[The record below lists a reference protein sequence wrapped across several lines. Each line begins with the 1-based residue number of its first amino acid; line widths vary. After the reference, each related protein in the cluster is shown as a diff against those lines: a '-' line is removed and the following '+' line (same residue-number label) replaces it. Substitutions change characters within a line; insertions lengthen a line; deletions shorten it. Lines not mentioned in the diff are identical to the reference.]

1 MSRRTREPND
11 VSPLAIVR
19 RGLELSPEFRPVIW
33 LLLASGLLI
42 GLGRIAIPILFQQ
55 LLDDDLLTTGG
66 WDSGRL
72 ATLALITL
80 VVVTAVSILS
90 LVSELWLIR
99 VAERALAR
107 LRQVVLRRAVDL
119 SLEEHSVERQGD
131 LVSRTTGDI
140 EALTQFVDWG
150 AYSWLVNITIAVTA
164 VITMFVYSWQLALV
178 AVICLTLMVPVLTR
192 MQREQQRR
200 VLVVRDRT
208 GILLSEA
215 NEAIAGGHA
224 VRVFGQRR
232 SARGRMYR
240 DIEEKYDAQ
249 IHANRVTAV
258 LFTISD
264 IFGTIAIAAVILAA
278 VWLGADGPTLG
289 TTVAIV
295 FLVQLTLV
303 PIAELTEVVDQTSL
317 ALAGWER
324 TVELA
329 QRPQAI
335 PPATDPQPVPSGPLA
350 VDVEAVSFAYGANT
364 VLTDVSLHVPAG
376 TAVAIVGAT
385 GSGKTTLAR
394 LLCRL
399 ADPARGSVELG
410 GVDLRSMSETDRRR
424 AVRMVPQDGFLFAT
438 TVRENVLKGRD
449 DATDADLATVVADL
463 GLTTWVETLPAGLDT
478 EIGPAGSGLSVGER
492 QLVAVMRAALADP
505 GVLILDEATS
515 SLDPATE
522 LAMTEAL
529 DRLKRGRTTV
539 TIAHRLS
546 TAERADLIVVFDH
559 GRVVGVGTHEEL
571 LRAGGVYAG
580 LHAAW
585 SRGASI

>member
-1 MSRRTREPND
+1 MNRRNQNTND

-178 AVICLTLMVPVLTR
+178 AVFCLTLMVPVLTR

-232 SARGRMYR
+232 SARGRIYR
-240 DIEEKYDAQ
+240 DIDEKYEAQ

-264 IFGTIAIAAVILAA
+264 IFGTIAIAAVVLAA

-335 PPATDPQPVPSGPLA
+335 PAATDPQPVPHGPLA
-350 VDVEAVSFAYGANT
+350 VDVDHVSFAYGTNT
-364 VLTDVSLHVPAG
+364 VLSDVSLHVPAG

-399 ADPARGSVELG
+399 ADPASGSVELG

-546 TAERADLIVVFDH
+546 TAERADLVVVLDH

-585 SRGASI
+585 TRGASI

>member
-1 MSRRTREPND
+1 MSRRNQSAND

-80 VVVTAVSILS
+80 VVVTLVSILS

-150 AYSWLVNITIAVTA
+150 AYSWLVNITIAITA

-178 AVICLTLMVPVLTR
+178 AVFCLMLMIPVLTR

-240 DIEEKYDAQ
+240 DIDDKFEAQ

-335 PPATDPQPVPSGPLA
+335 PAATDPQPVPSGPLA
-350 VDVEAVSFAYGANT
+350 VDVDDVSFAYGANT
-364 VLTDVSLHVPAG
+364 VLSDVSLHVPAG

-399 ADPARGSVELG
+399 ADPASGSVELG

-546 TAERADLIVVFDH
+546 TAERADLVVVFDH